1 MRRGSAAANRDELR
15 PEYDLSQL
23 KGGVR
28 GKYYQQATGG
38 LPKPEFRLTLLRAPD
53 DPPLTSQEFQEE
65 LHEFARA
72 LHAQGARVSRRPFAF
87 DAVHAGG
94 GLSGEFILAVTGA
107 GFLAKRLE
115 GPLKAFLKKDR
126 RARVEFRHD
135 GKLKTVE
142 AHGAD
147 EAGRIITAAAEFHK
161 GNSSVRIK
169 RPHERNS

>member
-28 GKYYQQATGG
+28 GKYYEQATAG
-38 LPKPEFRLTLLRAPD
+38 LPKPEFRLTLLPGPD

-72 LHAQGARVSRRPFAF
+72 LHAQGTQVSSRLFAF

-94 GLSGEFILAVTGA
+94 GLSGEFILAVTAA
-107 GFLAKRLE
+107 GFLAKQLE
-115 GPLKAFLKKDR
+115 APLKAFLRRDR
-126 RARVEFRHD
+126 RARVEFRED

-142 AHGAD
+142 AQGAE
-147 EAGRIITAAAEFHK
+147 EAERIIRAAAEYHK
-161 GNSSVRIK
+161 RICN
-169 RPHERNS
+169 E

>member
-1 MRRGSAAANRDELR
+1 MRKGSAAANRDELR

-53 DPPLTSQEFQEE
+53 DLPLTSREFQEE
-65 LHEFARA
+65 LLDFARF
-72 LHAQGARVSRRPFAF
+72 LHARGARVSSRLFAF

-94 GLSGEFILAVTGA
+94 GLSGEFILAVTAA

-115 GPLKAFLKKDR
+115 APLKAFLKRDR
-126 RARVEFRHD
+126 RARVEFRED

-142 AHGAD
+142 ARGAD
-147 EAGRIITAAAEFHK
+147 EAERIIRAAAEYHK
-161 GNSSVRIK
+161 TISN
-169 RPHERNS
+169 E